1 MGDSTA
7 VFGVTDM
14 DYVDFLPST
23 SATSYYDDD
32 EVGGGGLSSNN
43 CTQVIKQLT
52 LEPQP
57 LRINPIYNKVTL
69 DYTATHPGCYSAQ
82 AGRLNIQVQNQQD
95 VFTVLT
101 SHPVY
106 RQHNVAQKRRIILY
120 MYMTKTEFIP
130 HHIIMQ
136 FKPRAP

>member
-57 LRINPIYNKVTL
+57 LRINPIYNKVTM
-69 DYTATHPGCYSAQ
+69 DFTATHQ
-82 AGRLNIQVQNQQD
+82 VVGRAFLC
-95 VFTVLT
+95 LLLELA
-101 SHPVY
+101 S
-106 RQHNVAQKRRIILY
+106 
-120 MYMTKTEFIP
+120 
-130 HHIIMQ
+130 
-136 FKPRAP
+136 

>member
-23 SATSYYDDD
+23 SATSYYNDD

-69 DYTATHPGCYSAQ
+69 DYTATHQ
-82 AGRLNIQVQNQQD
+82 VVGRASFR
-95 VFTVLT
+95 VFTFRT
-101 SHPVY
+101 
-106 RQHNVAQKRRIILY
+106 RF
-120 MYMTKTEFIP
+120 MTQP
-130 HHIIMQ
+130 
-136 FKPRAP
+136 AG